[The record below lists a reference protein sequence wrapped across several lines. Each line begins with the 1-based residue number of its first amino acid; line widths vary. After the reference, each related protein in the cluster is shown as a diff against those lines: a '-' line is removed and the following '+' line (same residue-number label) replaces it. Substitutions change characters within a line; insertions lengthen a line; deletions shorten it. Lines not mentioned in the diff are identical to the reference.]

1 MEAKDFDK
9 QLLERSYREL
19 IKLTKELNMGKRIKA
34 KTGHLRG
41 AAWHAAREGNKIV
54 MTNVK
59 DLQDDAAKAQQEAV
73 AIVPPTWQSLN
84 DIGQAGRYVMRT
96 DGNYEVVR
104 VARMDR
110 GNGFYNQVENTHYVV
125 ANYSQ
130 FQKIKD

>member
-1 MEAKDFDK
+1 
-9 QLLERSYREL
+9 
-19 IKLTKELNMGKRIKA
+19 
-34 KTGHLRG
+34 
-41 AAWHAAREGNKIV
+41 
-54 MTNVK
+54 
-59 DLQDDAAKAQQEAV
+59 
-73 AIVPPTWQSLN
+73 
-84 DIGQAGRYVMRT
+84 MRT